1 MVEVLPTNRRA
12 SCESTEGGRRKE
24 ARFSTWRRWGDR
36 YVGSVRLAR
45 GTRRAVRAAGVVSG
59 LASGVEMSDRRR
71 GVGRAGVEVSDGRQA
86 SRRVGRVRR
95 RGVGRVRRR
104 GVGRVRRRG
113 VGRVRRR
120 GVGPTTP
127 LTGTVLVVGPH
138 CRRRTPRPDQPSS
151 SRSTRPVRGLGQK
164 NVVLGGMRAPPRPI
178 AAICSTVTGR
188 RRMAASA
195 WPAATAAAAL
205 SHPC

>member
-1 MVEVLPTNRRA
+1 MRVLRA
-12 SCESTEGGRRKE
+12 SVGRKPVFRHGVGG
-24 ARFSTWRRWGDR
+24 ATGM
-36 YVGSVRLAR
+36 
-45 GTRRAVRAAGVVSG
+45 SG
-59 LASGVEMSDRRR
+59 LSGLPGAPAGPAGPPGSFPVWRPASRRRVRRRGVGRDRRR
-71 GVGRAGVEVSDGRQA
+71 GVGRVRRRGVGRV
-86 SRRVGRVRR
+86 RRRGVGRVRR